1 MLIFCKS
8 AQLSFIGTVTGG
20 ESSLYQKKDQNQR
33 GGQGGFRWRWNWKKG
48 GLSGVAGRKGG
59 SGEGGIRNRI
69 MEDSVIEQN
78 GGLGKGGVG
87 KRSMGEGGVGRE
99 EGGSV
104 GGEVGGSLFM
114 MLRTFCKTLTASG
127 TRFSCKLVG
136 SWNYVLEQFQMEITI
151 LVISSQQPE
160 NAAHDS
166 ESTTKSCNHTEAS
179 TMPIILLPS
188 DQSCETSSPFLEE

>member
-1 MLIFCKS
+1 
-8 AQLSFIGTVTGG
+8 
-20 ESSLYQKKDQNQR
+20 
-33 GGQGGFRWRWNWKKG
+33 
-48 GLSGVAGRKGG
+48 
-59 SGEGGIRNRI
+59 

-78 GGLGKGGVG
+78 GGSGKGGVG

-99 EGGSV
+99 EGG
-104 GGEVGGSLFM
+104 GVGGSLFM
-114 MLRTFCKTLTASG
+114 MLRTFCKTLTVSG

-179 TMPIILLPS
+179 TPCLLFCCP
-188 DQSCETSSPFLEE
+188 QTKVVKPVLLFWRCENGNEQFI